1 MMTLLKRFT
10 FGVLV
15 AAALYHLYLVI
26 HPFTPWAGFHTPI
39 LDLTQVQRAAHVFL
53 IVFAGSLLMVFKP
66 APHGSGKVGIGLW
79 IYVLLAAIPLWSFWT
94 LELPLATALVGTL
107 YWVVAVVPAVVP
119 RLSKPF
125 NLLAAALSVAP
136 FLYLLIEFTELV
148 NRAML
153 ATPWDLAMSFGLV
166 FLVLGIVQ
174 RWLGP
179 VLPGIVLVFLVYNL
193 FGYQIPGSFK
203 SPGFPLDM
211 LLGKLYAETEA
222 GLFGIIT
229 GVSLKYLVYFTI
241 MGAIIAAMGYGRVIA
256 NIAFRLVGGS
266 PAAPGRSTSVM
277 AIMMGLFSGS
287 GAADTL
293 FVSTLNEP
301 LFRRAGYRPLV
312 AAGIC
317 ATVGTLGYVTPP
329 VLGSIAF
336 VMVEL
341 LGISYT
347 DIMIMALG
355 PLLLVLLA
363 VWVYNEL
370 YVRRDELPTIA
381 PSEEVRPGY
390 LKRYGY
396 VFLPVVLIIFMIF
409 RGYTVNLSVTLAIFA
424 FIVFAFIDPSIRPP
438 LRKVWDG
445 LAEGFEH
452 LIPIGAAVVAANVIM
467 TMMVLTGIAPKVSE
481 LLLAI
486 SGNSLVIATVLA
498 ALFSLVLGMG
508 VPPIA
513 TYVLTSA
520 LVSPAILQ
528 LVVAHGV
535 PQGPALLATHM
546 FLFYYAVLADIT
558 PPVGLSGYAA
568 ASVFRTDPIKTCMYA
583 AMVALPKYL
592 FGFAFLL
599 SVSGMALLIVPVLQT
614 VDTAEAI
621 MLIAS
626 RFLFTIAGIVL
637 LAASEVGFL
646 RQHLRPAMRWLFGIC
661 GLLLI
666 YPETMLNVVVLVL
679 AASVYAYELRRPTS
693 PATR

>member
-1 MMTLLKRFT
+1 MMTFLKRFT
-10 FGVLV
+10 YGVLI
-15 AAALYHLYLVI
+15 AASLYHLYLVI
-26 HPFTPWAGFHTPI
+26 HPFTPWSGLHASI
-39 LDLTQVQRAAHVFL
+39 LDLTQVQRATHVFL
-53 IVFAGSLLMVFKP
+53 IVFAGSLLSVVKP
-66 APHGSGKVGIGLW
+66 AAHGSGKVGAGLW
-79 IYVLLAAIPLWSFWT
+79 VYALLCAVPLWSFWT
-94 LELPLATALVGTL
+94 LELPLAPTLVGTL
-107 YWVVAVVPAVVP
+107 YWAVAILPAIFP

-136 FLYLLIEFTELV
+136 FLYLLIDFTELV

-174 RWLGP
+174 RLLGP
-179 VLPGIVLVFLVYNL
+179 VLPSIVLVFLLYNL
-193 FGYQIPGSFK
+193 FGYEIPGPFK

-241 MGAIIAAMGYGRVIA
+241 MGAIISAMGYGRVIA

-266 PAAPGRSTSVM
+266 PAAPGRATSVM

-293 FVSTLNEP
+293 FVSTLNRP
-301 LFRRAGYRPLV
+301 LYERAGYRPLI
-312 AAGIC
+312 AAGIS
-317 ATVGTLGYVTPP
+317 ATVGTLGYITPP

-341 LGISYT
+341 LGIPYT

-355 PLLLVLLA
+355 PLVLVLLA
-363 VWVYNEL
+363 VWTYNEL
-370 YVRRDELPTIA
+370 YVRSEELPAIA
-381 PSEEVRPGY
+381 PSEEVHPGY
-390 LKRYGY
+390 LRRYSY
-396 VFLPVVLIIFMIF
+396 VFLPVILIIFMIF
-409 RGYTVNLSVTLAIFA
+409 RGYTVNLAVTLAIFT
-424 FIVFAFIDPSIRPP
+424 FIVFGFADRSVRPP
-438 LRKVWDG
+438 LRKLWDG

-481 LLLAI
+481 VLLSI
-486 SGNSLVIATVLA
+486 SGDSLVVATVLG
-498 ALFSLVLGMG
+498 ALFSLILGMG
-508 VPPIA
+508 IPPIA

-520 LVSPAILQ
+520 LVAPAIQQ
-528 LVVAHGV
+528 LIVAHGV
-535 PQGPALLATHM
+535 PQGAALLATHM

-568 ASVFRTDPIKTCMYA
+568 ASVFQTDPIKTCAYA

-592 FGFAFLL
+592 FGFAFLI
-599 SVSGMALLIVPVLQT
+599 SIPGMALLIVPVLQT
-614 VDTAEAI
+614 VDTGQAI
-621 MLIAS
+621 ALIAS
-626 RFLFTIAGIVL
+626 RFVFTIVGIVL
-637 LAASEVGFL
+637 LAACEVGFL
-646 RQHLRPAMRWLFGIC
+646 RRHLRPGMRWVFGIS

-666 YPETMLNVVVLVL
+666 YPETALNVVMLVIAGL
-679 AASVYAYELRRPTS
+679 LILYEFRRPVRRG
-693 PATR
+693 A

>member
-1 MMTLLKRFT
+1 MTTFLKRFT
-10 FGVLV
+10 FIVLV
-15 AAALYHLYLVI
+15 VASLYHLYLVI
-26 HPFTPWAGFHTPI
+26 HPFTPWANFHTPV
-39 LDLTQVQRAAHVFL
+39 LDLTQVQRATHVFL
-53 IVFAGSLLMVFKP
+53 MVFAGSLLMVLKP
-66 APHGSGKVGIGLW
+66 APHGSGKVGVGLW
-79 IYVLLAAIPLWSFWT
+79 IYVLLAAVPLWSFWT
-94 LELPLATALVGTL
+94 LELPLLPTLAATLF
-107 YWVVAVVPAVVP
+107 WVVAVLPAVLP
-119 RLSKPF
+119 RLSRPF

-136 FLYLLIEFTELV
+136 FAYLLIEFSELV
-148 NRAML
+148 DRAML

-174 RWLGP
+174 RLLGP
-179 VLPGIVLVFLVYNL
+179 VLPGIVLVFLLYNL
-193 FGYQIPGSFK
+193 FGYQIPGAFK

-241 MGAIIAAMGYGRVIA
+241 MGAIISAMGYGRVIA

-266 PAAPGRSTSVM
+266 PAAPGRATSVM

-293 FVSTLNEP
+293 FVSTLNQP
-301 LFRRAGYRPLV
+301 LFKRAGYRPLI

-317 ATVGTLGYVTPP
+317 ATVGTLGYITPP

-341 LGISYT
+341 LGIPYT
-347 DIMIMALG
+347 DIMIMTLG
-355 PLLLVLLA
+355 PLVLVLLA
-363 VWVYNEL
+363 VWAYNEL
-370 YVRRDELPTIA
+370 YVRSEGLPTIA
-381 PSEEVRPGY
+381 PSEEVHPGY
-390 LKRYGY
+390 LRRYGY
-396 VFLPVVLIIFMIF
+396 VFLPVLLIIFMIF
-409 RGYTVNLSVTLAIFA
+409 RGYTVNLAVTLAIFA
-424 FIVFAFIDPSIRPP
+424 FIVFAFLDPRIRPP
-438 LRKVWDG
+438 LRKLWDG

-486 SGNSLVIATVLA
+486 SGNSLVVATVLA

-568 ASVFRTDPIKTCMYA
+568 ASVFKTDPIKTCMYA

-614 VDTAEAI
+614 VGTGEAI
-621 MLIAS
+621 VLIVS
-626 RFLFTIAGIVL
+626 RFAFTIAGIVL
-637 LAASEVGFL
+637 LAAAEVGFL
-646 RQHLRPAMRWLFGIC
+646 RQRLRPLMRWVFGIC

-666 YPETMLNVVVLVL
+666 YPETALNLVALIL
-679 AASVYAYELRRPTS
+679 AAALYVFETRRQV
-693 PATR
+693 PAAGR